1 MIGIVRGT
9 VVVALLL
16 ALGACGNVKQ
26 QLGLVKSSPDEFR
39 VVSRA
44 PLTVPPNFS
53 LRPPRPGA
61 PRPQTGTPTDQARRT
76 VFGLDGSETSLNEVM
91 PQDGRSVGERALLAA
106 AGVSGANADIRRV
119 IDSETDRIN
128 DENEDLLEYL
138 VFWKA
143 KPPAGVL
150 VDPEAE
156 ARRLQENATLGRG
169 ATEGQTPTIQ
179 RKEEAL
185 FENIF

>member
-1 MIGIVRGT
+1 MVGMARGA
-9 VVVALLL
+9 VLMMVLL
-16 ALGACGNVKQ
+16 AIGACGNVRKE
-26 QLGLVKSSPDEFR
+26 LGLTKSSPDEFR

-53 LRPPRPGA
+53 LRPPQPGA

-76 VFGLDGSETSLNEVM
+76 VFGLEGQEPSLNEVM
-91 PQDGRSVGERALLAA
+91 PEDGRSVGERALLASAGA
-106 AGVSGANADIRRV
+106 AGADANIRTV
-119 IDSETDRIN
+119 IDAETERIN
-128 DENEDLLEYL
+128 AEDEDLLEFL
-138 VFWKA
+138 VFWKP
-143 KPPAGVL
+143 KPPPGVL

-185 FENIF
+185 FENLF